1 MGQRAG
7 FPEEAVLHL
16 EYARLRAE
24 REKLLRLAAAACL
37 LLRELDGD
45 TFETFE
51 SAELLAHCLGG
62 LPEDTVRE
70 AMGLCRVEMN

>member
-1 MGQRAG
+1 MGQSTG
-7 FPEEAVLHL
+7 FPETASFDR
-16 EYARLRAE
+16 ARPRVE
-24 REKLLRLAAAACL
+24 RERLLRVAAAACL

-70 AMGLCRVEMN
+70 AMALCSVM

>member
-1 MGQRAG
+1 MGQSVG
-7 FPEEAVLHL
+7 FPDAASLDR
-16 EYARLRAE
+16 ARRRAE
-24 REKLLRLAAAACL
+24 RERLLRVAAAACL

-70 AMGLCRVEMN
+70 AMALCSVM

>member
-1 MGQRAG
+1 MEQAANTQQNIQPILGG
-7 FPEEAVLHL
+7 VPT
-16 EYARLRAE
+16 RAE
-24 REKLLRLAAAACL
+24 RERLLRVAAAACL

-62 LPEDTVRE
+62 LPEETVRE
-70 AMGLCRVEMN
+70 ALALCSVM

>member
-1 MGQRAG
+1 MGQSISI
-7 FPEEAVLHL
+7 PETASFDRT
-16 EYARLRAE
+16 RLRAE
-24 REKLLRLAAAACL
+24 RERLLRVAAAACL

-70 AMGLCRVEMN
+70 AMALCSVM

>member
-1 MGQRAG
+1 MGQMVNGFEAG
-7 FPEEAVLHL
+7 AAQLDL
-16 EYARLRAE
+16 ARLRAE

-51 SAELLAHCLGG
+51 SAELLAHCLRG
-62 LPEDTVRE
+62 LPESTVRE
-70 AMGLCRVEMN
+70 AMGLCQMEMN

>member
-1 MGQRAG
+1 MGQSISIPETASFDRA
-7 FPEEAVLHL
+7 
-16 EYARLRAE
+16 RSRAE
-24 REKLLRLAAAACL
+24 RERLLRVAAAACL

-62 LPEDTVRE
+62 LPEETVRE
-70 AMGLCRVEMN
+70 AMALCSVM

>member
-1 MGQRAG
+1 MGQSVSG
-7 FPEEAVLHL
+7 FEIAVVQLDQ
-16 EYARLRAE
+16 ARRRAE

-51 SAELLAHCLGG
+51 SAELLAHCLSG
-62 LPEDTVRE
+62 LSEETVRE
-70 AMGLCRVEMN
+70 AMALFRMEMN